1 MVAAFAGIW
10 LGLRKQLKGAID
22 DEERTALIRSSVIN
36 GLASIAFVAC
46 LLLVASGARGTLM
59 LVSKLAAWIG
69 FMAVIFYQ
77 TLVVQPRPMTRSHAL
92 EVRLHPAP
100 VGPRPRPQRTQR
112 QAAGPL
118 GFLSDFSLLGPAMAR
133 AAR

>member
-46 LLLVASGARGTLM
+46 MLLVASGARGTLM
-59 LVSKLAAWIG
+59 LVSTIAAWLG
-69 FMAVIFYQ
+69 FMAVIYYQ
-77 TLVVQPRPMTRSHAL
+77 TLVVKPRAMRTRHPLDARLDPPAAAPPPRP
-92 EVRLHPAP
+92 AP
-100 VGPRPRPQRTQR
+100 IPK
-112 QAAGPL
+112 
-118 GFLSDFSLLGPAMAR
+118 
-133 AAR
+133 

>member
-46 LLLVASGARGTLM
+46 MLLVASGARGTLM
-59 LVSKLAAWIG
+59 LVSTIAAWIG

-77 TLVVQPRPMTRSHAL
+77 TLVVQPRAMCRRHAL
-92 EVRLHPAP
+92 EARLDPA
-100 VGPRPRPQRTQR
+100 
-112 QAAGPL
+112 A
-118 GFLSDFSLLGPAMAR
+118 
-133 AAR
+133 AARRSEEHTYELQSLMRISYAVFCLKKNI

>member
-46 LLLVASGARGTLM
+46 MLLVASGARGTLM
-59 LVSKLAAWIG
+59 LVSTIAAWIG

-77 TLVVQPRPMTRSHAL
+77 TLVVQPRAMRRGHAL
-92 EVRLHPAP
+92 EARPDPAAAARRRRREP
-100 VGPRPRPQRTQR
+100 NPRWIGGTVVI
-112 QAAGPL
+112 G
-118 GFLSDFSLLGPAMAR
+118 R
-133 AAR
+133 AACRERVCQYV